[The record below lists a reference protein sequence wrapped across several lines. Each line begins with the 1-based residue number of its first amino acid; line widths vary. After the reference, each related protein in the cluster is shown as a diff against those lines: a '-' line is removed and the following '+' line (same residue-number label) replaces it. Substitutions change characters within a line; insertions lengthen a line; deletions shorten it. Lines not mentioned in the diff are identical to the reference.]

1 MNFDA
6 NRITNDIH
14 KKVTALVKQK
24 SNSFE
29 EAVSFPIITATCES
43 TKDQKSEKFRASLRF
58 EKFLSLQFTL
68 YLKYLSVRFPHFVR
82 LYSCPRFDA
91 CESLFV

>member
-6 NRITNDIH
+6 NRITNEIH

-29 EAVSFPIITATCES
+29 EAVSVLRALTIRTS
-43 TKDQKSEKFRASLRF
+43 KFRMQN
-58 EKFLSLQFTL
+58 ELQRQL
-68 YLKYLSVRFPHFVR
+68 HHWLLG
-82 LYSCPRFDA
+82 
-91 CESLFV
+91 